1 MRYLSNY
8 YFVLGFCVICAF
20 VVFSDAAS
28 AQSHHDRMRPQWLNT
43 VPQAS
48 NNTYSFQK
56 IRVQAKSMTEAK
68 RKLPDQAALYL
79 SRSYNVR
86 GVTMETTDMVDVYRD
101 GKRGGYMKTAI
112 KDTVFTET
120 QMITVKLHI
129 VDEYIDENEY
139 HFLCAMTNPNCSS
152 IKYDQVKL
160 TTAYG
165 GLGLWRSAI
174 VPGWGQMY
182 KGSWLKGGLILGGSV
197 ALAGGALT
205 CELMRGYNFAE
216 KSSNHNSTSV
226 KQQYYARVNMLKTG
240 MYCCLGGLAAL
251 YVYNLIDAIV
261 APGARRIIV
270 YPAVT
275 DNGSIGLG
283 GSITF

>member
-1 MRYLSNY
+1 MKKYLSILLGLYVCVLAEAQSNLQPKWVY
-8 YFVLGFCVICAF
+8 QQVMIGENCDFVLIHSEGESNIQDARSASL
-20 VVFSDAAS
+20 SDLRS
-28 AQSHHDRMRPQWLNT
+28 KILHTDIVSVNQSFTGKTHE
-43 VPQAS
+43 
-48 NNTYSFQK
+48 TYSSDDNYENIKSKQEDEGWMEIK
-56 IRVQAKSMTEAK
+56 IDGLPVGIKSRRIDEYFRNK
-68 RKLPDQAALYL
+68 GNGLEYFALVAVPGPNSNIDL
-79 SRSYNVR
+79 SRLATTTSYAS
-86 GVTMETTDMVDVYRD
+86 DP
-101 GKRGGYMKTAI
+101 
-112 KDTVFTET
+112 
-120 QMITVKLHI
+120 
-129 VDEYIDENEY
+129 
-139 HFLCAMTNPNCSS
+139 AMW
-152 IKYDQVKL
+152 
-160 TTAYG
+160 
-165 GLGLWRSAI
+165 GLAL
-174 VPGWGQMY
+174 VPGAAQMY

-216 KSSNHNSTSV
+216 KSSNHSSTSV